1 MDVRK
6 LIEDYPNVPIKS
18 QVGKE
23 SVLLYSAVVVIT
35 ESSNC
40 SE

>member
-1 MDVRK
+1 M
-6 LIEDYPNVPIKS
+6 LIKS

-23 SVLLYSAVVVIT
+23 SVLVYSMVVVIT

>member
-1 MDVRK
+1 M
-6 LIEDYPNVPIKS
+6 PIKS
-18 QVGKE
+18 QVGKG
-23 SVLLYSAVVVIT
+23 SVLVYSAVVVIT